1 MSDHTLAIVF
11 RNPDPQRSPIHT
23 ELYLLR
29 RDGSCTRIDYTNQG
43 DFHLPGDSNALQSAP
58 QFSASIAAA
67 GHLRPEF
74 DE

>member
-1 MSDHTLAIVF
+1 MSDHTLSIVF

-43 DFHLPGDSNALQSAP
+43 DFHLHGESVALQSAP
-58 QFSASIAAA
+58 LNAVSIAAA
-67 GHLRPEF
+67 GHVRPEF